1 MEEPKTQRHIITL
14 LVDNESGVLSRIAG
28 LFSARGFNITSLN
41 VAETLERGTSRITL
55 VTTGDAFIVEQIIKR
70 FNNMVNVIKVT
81 NLTDTDSVEREMV
94 LVRVTAAGET
104 RPEIL
109 RIVDIFRAKVVDV
122 GTKTYTLEM
131 TGDNQK
137 ISAFLELLIP
147 FGIKE
152 IARTGVVAMLRG
164 PKAAGGR
171 ATSGGTASGGAT
183 VGKTASGKT
192 TVGKTASGKTASGG
206 GKK

>member
-1 MEEPKTQRHIITL
+1 MSESKTQRHIITL

-41 VAETLERGTSRITL
+41 VAETLEKGNARITL

-81 NLTDTDSVEREMV
+81 NLTGTESVEREMV
-94 LVRVTAAGET
+94 LVRVSASGDA
-104 RPEIL
+104 RPELL
-109 RIVDIFRAKVVDV
+109 RIADIFRAKVVDV
-122 GTKTYTLEM
+122 GTKSYSLEM

-137 ISAFLELLIP
+137 IGAFLELLIP

-164 PKAAGGR
+164 AK
-171 ATSGGTASGGAT
+171 TSGGKGGN
-183 VGKTASGKT
+183 K
-192 TVGKTASGKTASGG
+192 
-206 GKK
+206 